1 MAMEMVTQLPYNH
14 PYRWDGTLFGG
25 PKLWRPDALAGSL
38 SLWLDAEDASTIT
51 LNGSTVS
58 QWSDKSG
65 NGRNATQA
73 TAVNQPTYTAS
84 GLNGKPVL
92 TFDGA
97 NDTLSYDGTF
107 LANTD
112 YTVTAV
118 HYRSDPKDF
127 NWFLG
132 GGIAGVNQN
141 FLMGYEASTK
151 LRWGQFGND
160 VDTFGQTYVAG
171 LPSTVVARQSGADGK
186 STFINGVASGVSA
199 NTANLISNAGANI
212 GSFLGSFFVGG
223 MAEIVMTTSA
233 LSTNDRQKLEG
244 YLAWK
249 WGLQTN
255 MPADHPYKLLPPTV

>member
-1 MAMEMVTQLPYNH
+1 MRLRATRLISYG
-14 PYRWDGTLFGG
+14 RG
-25 PKLWRPDALAGSL
+25 RPAWTPSL
-38 SLWLDAEDASTIT
+38 IQTALWLDAADTNTIT

-73 TAVNQPTYTAS
+73 TAVNQPTYVSS
-84 GLNGKPVL
+84 GINGKPTL
-92 TFDGA
+92 AFDGA
-97 NDTLSYDGTF
+97 SRTMVYDGTF

-127 NWFLG
+127 NWFFG

-141 FLMGYEASTK
+141 FLMGYAPTS

-212 GSFLGSFFVGG
+212 GSLLGSFFVGG

>member
-1 MAMEMVTQLPYNH
+1 MRLGLSLGLTQN
-14 PYRWDGTLFGG
+14 RGQTLWT
-25 PKLWRPDALAGSL
+25 PAQLATA
-38 SLWLDAEDASTIT
+38 LWLDAADASTIT

-65 NGRNATQA
+65 NGRNAVMA
-73 TAVNQPTYTAS
+73 TAVNQPTYVSS
-84 GLNGKPVL
+84 GINGKPTL
-92 TFDGA
+92 AFDGA
-97 NDTLSYDGTF
+97 SRTMVYDGTF

-127 NWFLG
+127 NWFFGGETLG
-132 GGIAGVNQN
+132 TNQN

-186 STFINGVASGVSA
+186 STFLNGVAGGVSA
-199 NTANLISNAGANI
+199 NTENLTSYAGANI
-212 GSFLGSFFVGG
+212 GSFLGNFFVGG

-233 LSTNDRQKLEG
+233 LSINDRQKLEG

-249 WGLQTN
+249 WGMQANL
-255 MPADHPYKLLPPTV
+255 PADHPYKLLPPTA